1 MDEERKKNGQMEIDI
16 ADDDDEGGGCSP
28 LIWAFAEIL
37 TLCSFDGHN
46 DVQMGREMKKLMNS

>member
-1 MDEERKKNGQMEIDI
+1 MEIEI